1 MMDHMQ
7 IWRDGLWTRN
17 PGLIQLLGLCPLLA
31 VSNTLD
37 NAVGLAM
44 ATVAVLVLSNASIS
58 LIRTTVAEHIRLP
71 VFVLI
76 IAALTTCAEL
86 IIAALDYSLYQS
98 LGIFLPLIVT
108 NCLILGRAEALARRE
123 PVWISTL
130 DGLAQGMGFAL
141 VLICLG
147 AVREWASD
155 TLILAALPPGAF
167 IALGLLVALH
177 RALSRWIDS
186 RRPGLAARNARSR
199 RVRTTGDIT

>member
-1 MMDHMQ
+1 MDHMQ

-186 RRPGLAARNARSR
+186 RRPRLAAPNARSR

>member
-1 MMDHMQ
+1 MNSLQ

-37 NAVGLAM
+37 NAVGLAG
-44 ATVAVLVLSNASIS
+44 ATLAVLVLSNASIS
-58 LIRTTVAEHIRLP
+58 LIRTLVSEHIRLP

-123 PVWISTL
+123 SVWISTL
-130 DGLAQGMGFAL
+130 DGLAQGLGFAL
-141 VLICLG
+141 VLVCLG
-147 AVREWASD
+147 AVREWASS

-177 RALSRWIDS
+177 RALSTFIDS
-186 RRPGLAARNARSR
+186 KRPHLGSQDAKAR